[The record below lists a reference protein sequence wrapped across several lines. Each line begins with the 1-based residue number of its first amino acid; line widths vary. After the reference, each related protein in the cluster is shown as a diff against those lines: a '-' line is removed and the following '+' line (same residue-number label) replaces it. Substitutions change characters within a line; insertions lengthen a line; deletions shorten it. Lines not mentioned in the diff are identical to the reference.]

1 MKIILLGPPGAGK
14 GTQAKFI
21 TDQYNIPQI
30 STGDMLRDSIKEGS
44 KLGVEV
50 KNIVASGSLVPDD
63 IIIALVKNRLTSQD
77 CRDGFL
83 FDGFPRTI
91 PQAEAIRAAGISI
104 EFVIEI
110 AVSDEEIVSRLSG
123 RRMHQS
129 SGRTYHL
136 IHNPP
141 ERPGKDDYT
150 GETLIQR
157 DDDREETV
165 RNRLN
170 VYHQQTKPLI
180 EFYRNLASHFGEP
193 KCCQVDGQISLDD
206 VRQSIIGALR
216 ND

>member
-1 MKIILLGPPGAGK
+1 MEIILLGPPGAGK

-21 TDQYNIPQI
+21 ADQYNIPQI

-50 KNIVASGSLVPDD
+50 KNIVATGSLVPDD
-63 IIIALVKNRLTSQD
+63 IIIALVKNRLTAKD

-91 PQAEAIRAAGISI
+91 PQAEAIAAADISI

-123 RRMHQS
+123 RRVHQG

-141 ERPGKDDYT
+141 ERPGKDDPT
-150 GETLIQR
+150 GEELIQR
-157 DDDREETV
+157 DDDREDTV
-165 RNRLN
+165 RNRLS

-180 EFYRNLASHFGEP
+180 EFYKERASRLGGP
-193 KCCQVDGQISLDD
+193 TCCQVDGLGSLEDVKRQIEGVLD
-206 VRQSIIGALR
+206 